1 MTSPVDDLLSRA
13 RLNHRP
19 YTQAEIDA
27 AEARLAAR
35 ASGTPAT
42 TSLPNPGTAAP
53 VEERSAARDLQTLC
67 ETVVTHTGALS
78 DLKRFFAQALPEPS
92 GARVLGCLLQMSHRE
107 ESARFW
113 WQYAAGAGD
122 TAATYC
128 LYLHHRAL
136 GEHGEADW
144 WHTQTTDT
152 ITDPEDIN
160 IPAALRIL
168 RNLKTGTRPV
178 PEPVTAVLD
187 YVPVAVAFVDDDLDL
202 PLPDADFPER
212 IQALTTTDATTTTQ
226 QQDSADVLPER
237 TFPRPSP
244 TPPGR
249 RLTDREERMRAR
261 LTELVSRC
269 EATHSSPH

>member
-1 MTSPVDDLLSRA
+1 MTSPVEDLLSRA

-19 YTQAEIDA
+19 YTQTEIDA

-35 ASGTPAT
+35 VSGAPAAA
-42 TSLPNPGTAAP
+42 PPPATAAP
-53 VEERSAARDLQTLC
+53 VEERSAARDLRTLC

-152 ITDPEDIN
+152 TTDPEDIN

-178 PEPVTAVLD
+178 PDPVTAVLD

-202 PLPDADFPER
+202 PLPDPDFPER
-212 IQALTTTDATTTTQ
+212 IQALTATDTTTTHAE
-226 QQDSADVLPER
+226 DNSDTLPER
-237 TFPRPSP
+237 TFPRPPS
-244 TPPGR
+244 PPGR
-249 RLTDREERMRAR
+249 RLTDREERLRTL

-269 EATHSSPH
+269 GATPGKPH